1 MRNSTEYF
9 KSRALEEI
17 QRAKRYLSFVSLL
30 SLDISHIDSTNELEN
45 YENLDNF
52 HNAVKD
58 LVGKSIRETDLVS
71 DMRSGKISILLLE
84 TSKDGAL
91 ALSDRLKKTV
101 RYFLCNNTKSPLS
114 WRVPC
119 KESCFPEP
127 NNDENSF
134 MAALQDL
141 N

>member
-1 MRNSTEYF
+1 MRDSTEYF

-17 QRAKRYLSFVSLL
+17 RRAKRYLSFVSLL
-30 SLDISHIDSTNELEN
+30 SFDLSHINSTNELEN
-45 YENLDNF
+45 YEDLDNF
-52 HNAVKD
+52 HNAIKE

-71 DMRSGKISILLLE
+71 NIRSGKISILLLE

-101 RYFLCNNTKSPLS
+101 KYFLCNNTKSPMS

-119 KESCFPEP
+119 KESCFPGP
-127 NNDENSF
+127 NNDENNF
-134 MAALQDL
+134 MAALQDV